1 MNILLVGG
9 VVVAAIIVFLM
20 AGWLFLQ
27 AAQSRRKEEEARAR
41 TEQLQRDLQ
50 TLSGQTQNFSQ
61 QLGQLTQNVT
71 KSLEGVTGALQK
83 GITDSATIAAQAQS
97 AMAGELKNSREALG
111 QIQQQLGAVQQAGN
125 QMSQT
130 ALTLQNILGGA
141 KSRGSLGE
149 VALERLLADA
159 LPRERYQRQ
168 FRFTTGEMADA
179 VIFLRDKMLAIDSK
193 FPLDAFRRMSER
205 KISERQTSD
214 RQTSE
219 RQTSDRQMTDLN
231 TSEQRP
237 ATPSSSAQPPSDE
250 PLRAFAVAVKGHADS
265 IAKKYILPNEGTLGI
280 ALMFVPSENVYYE
293 LLMTSDAKDQPLD
306 EYCRSRNVIAVSP
319 NTLYAH
325 LQVILM
331 GLQGMQIEE
340 NAKRLQA
347 SLAGLQKHMDNF
359 GVVFGRLGNHL
370 RHAQLC
376 FSEGEKRLTRTQDT
390 LQGMLGGGTPEPALD
405 TSQGTLA
412 LSLEAATGDHSGT
425 DSTMPASAG
434 AAKGADSGVA
444 SSAGDCL
451 GAGDGSSIAGGAGP
465 SAALAAKKS
474 A

>member
-1 MNILLVGG
+1 MNILLVSG
-9 VVVAAIIVFLM
+9 VVVGAIVVLLL

-50 TLSGQTQNFSQ
+50 TLAGQTQNFSL
-61 QLGQLTQNVT
+61 QLGQLSQNVT

-83 GITDSATIAAQAQS
+83 GITDSATIAAQAQA
-97 AMAGELKNSREALG
+97 AMAGELKNSRETLG

-159 LPRERYQRQ
+159 LPQERYQRQ

-179 VIFLRDKMLAIDSK
+179 VIFLRDKALPIDSK

-205 KISERQTSD
+205 K
-214 RQTSE
+214 TSE
-219 RQTSDRQMTDLN
+219 RQMTGLN
-231 TSEQRP
+231 LGEQNTTERKP
-237 ATPSSSAQPPSDE
+237 AQAESQTQALTQSDE
-250 PLRAFAVAVKGHADS
+250 PRRAFATAVKGHADS

-293 LLMTSDAKDQPLD
+293 LLMTADAKGQPLD
-306 EYCRSRNVIAVSP
+306 EYCRSKNVIAVSP

-347 SLAGLQKHMDNF
+347 SLAGMQKQMENF
-359 GVVFGRLGNHL
+359 ELMFGKLGTHL
-370 RHAQLC
+370 RNAQ
-376 FSEGEKRLTRTQDT
+376 FSYSESEKRLNKAQDM
-390 LQGMLGGGTPEPALD
+390 LAGMLGTGRPEPALD
-405 TSQGTLA
+405 NAQGTLA
-412 LSLEAATGDHSGT
+412 LSVEATDGSGMGVS
-425 DSTMPASAG
+425 ST
-434 AAKGADSGVA
+434 SGVG
-444 SSAGDCL
+444 SSAGPNTTTAANS
-451 GAGDGSSIAGGAGP
+451 G
-465 SAALAAKKS
+465 AALAVKKS

>member
-1 MNILLVGG
+1 MNIPLVIGVAVVLLLAIWLLVQG
-9 VVVAAIIVFLM
+9 
-20 AGWLFLQ
+20 
-27 AAQSRRKEEEARAR
+27 AQGRRKEEEARAR

-50 TLSGQTQNFSQ
+50 TLAGQTQNFSQ
-61 QLGQLTQNVT
+61 QLGQLSQNVT

-97 AMAGELKNSREALG
+97 AMSGELKNSRDTLG
-111 QIQQQLGAVQQAGN
+111 QIQQQLGAVQQAGQ

-130 ALTLQNILGGA
+130 AQTLQNILGGA

-149 VALERLLADA
+149 VALERLLEDA

-179 VIFLRDKMLAIDSK
+179 VIFLRDKLLPIDSK
-193 FPLDAFRRMSER
+193 FPLDAFRRMSEQ
-205 KISERQTSD
+205 KPAQAAPASPQTP
-214 RQTSE
+214 QT
-219 RQTSDRQMTDLN
+219 
-231 TSEQRP
+231 
-237 ATPSSSAQPPSDE
+237 DE
-250 PLRAFAVAVKGHADS
+250 ARRAFAAAVKGHADS

-293 LLMTSDAKDQPLD
+293 LLMTSDAKAQPLD
-306 EYCRSRNVIAVSP
+306 EYCRSKNVIAVSP

-347 SLAGLQKHMDNF
+347 SLAGMQKHMDNF
-359 GVVFGRLGNHL
+359 TQVFARLGTHL
-370 RHAQLC
+370 KNAQIC
-376 FSEGEKRLTRTQDT
+376 FSESEKRLDKAQDT
-390 LQGMLGGGTPEPALD
+390 LEGMLGGGRA
-405 TSQGTLA
+405 
-412 LSLEAATGDHSGT
+412 EAALEDRQ
-425 DSTMPASAG
+425 TMLP
-434 AAKGADSGVA
+434 
-444 SSAGDCL
+444 
-451 GAGDGSSIAGGAGP
+451 
-465 SAALAAKKS
+465 LAPEATAKKS

>member
-1 MNILLVGG
+1 MNFPLIG
-9 VVVAAIIVFLM
+9 VVAVFLLL

-27 AAQSRRKEEEARAR
+27 GAQNRRKEEEARTR
-41 TEQLQRDLQ
+41 IEQLQRDLQ
-50 TLSGQTQNFSQ
+50 TLAGQTQNFTQ

-83 GITDSATIAAQAQS
+83 GVTDSAAIAAQAQS

-111 QIQQQLGAVQQAGN
+111 QIQQQLGAVQQAGQ

-130 ALTLQNILGGA
+130 AQTLQNILGGA

-149 VALERLLADA
+149 VALERLLEDA
-159 LPRERYQRQ
+159 LPKESYQRQ
-168 FRFTTGEMADA
+168 YRFSSGEAADA
-179 VIFLRDKMLAIDSK
+179 VIFLRDKLLPIDSK
-193 FPLDAFRRMSER
+193 FPLDAFRR
-205 KISERQTSD
+205 ISEQGSMQASQQT
-214 RQTSE
+214 
-219 RQTSDRQMTDLN
+219 
-231 TSEQRP
+231 
-237 ATPSSSAQPPSDE
+237 DE
-250 PLRAFAVAVKGHADS
+250 AHRAFAIAVKGHADS

-293 LLMTSDAKDQPLD
+293 LLLTADAKAQPLD

-347 SLAGLQKHMDNF
+347 SLAGLQKHMENIAE
-359 GVVFGRLGNHL
+359 VFDRLGTHL
-370 RHAQLC
+370 KNAQLC
-376 FSEGEKRLTRTQDT
+376 YGESEKRLDKAQDI
-390 LQGMLGGGTPEPALD
+390 LGGMLGAGADD
-405 TSQGTLA
+405 TDLGNAQGTLA
-412 LSLEAATGDHSGT
+412 LQAEAAS
-425 DSTMPASAG
+425 
-434 AAKGADSGVA
+434 
-444 SSAGDCL
+444 
-451 GAGDGSSIAGGAGP
+451 
-465 SAALAAKKS
+465 KKR